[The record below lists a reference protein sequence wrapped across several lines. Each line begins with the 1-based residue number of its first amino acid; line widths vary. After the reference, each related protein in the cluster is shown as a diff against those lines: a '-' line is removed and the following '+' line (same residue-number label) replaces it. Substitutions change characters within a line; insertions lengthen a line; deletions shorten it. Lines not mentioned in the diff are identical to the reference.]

1 MGRRFQRLILAM
13 LLCLAADPALAGQTA
28 RYLNRGN
35 GSTMVIEAEGD
46 NARLEVSG
54 QNWHVLT
61 TGGESYVVYDLPTG
75 PRVLRMDDLRRIFEE
90 RRLAMPLPSVDRRWQ
105 LVARG
110 QATIGGHRGL
120 AYHLRIPEGV
130 SPQPN
135 LVISHA
141 PALAALGAPLAR
153 QLDFSIMI
161 VRLQGNPV
169 PPLLARARALLG
181 NGAALLFAG
190 FALQRIETSGIDA
203 ARFAVPAEPL
213 SLEEMRRNIEAGSPT
228 L

>member
-1 MGRRFQRLILAM
+1 VRRLPPF
-13 LLCLAADPALAGQTA
+13 LLLLFLSGPAFAGQTA
-28 RYLNRGN
+28 RYLNRDN
-35 GSTMVIEAEGD
+35 GTTMVIEVEGD

-61 TGGESYVVYDLPTG
+61 TGGESYVVYDLPAG

-90 RRLAMPLPSVDRRWQ
+90 RRLVMPLPQVDPRWQ

-110 QATIGGHRGL
+110 QATIAGHRGL

-130 SPQPN
+130 LPRPN

-141 PALAALGAPLAR
+141 PALAALGVPLAR
-153 QLDFSIMI
+153 QLDLSIMI
-161 VRLQGNPV
+161 VQLQGNPV
-169 PPLLARARALLG
+169 PPLLVRARALLG
-181 NGAALLFAG
+181 NGTALLFAG
-190 FALQRIETSGIDA
+190 FALQRIETSEIGG
-203 ARFAVPAEPL
+203 ARFAVPAGPL
-213 SLEEMRRNIEAGSPT
+213 SLDEIRRNIEAGSPT